1 MWWNAGRFAPSQ
13 QSCHILMPISSAV
26 RRPLASLPTALH
38 WLRGFWPA
46 PMHASLLERIYAG
59 LGAFLG
65 LLFTGWVSLH
75 ALGGLNPWF
84 IAPMGASAVL
94 LFAVPASPLAQPW
107 SIMGG
112 NGVAALVGVSCARWI
127 PDPIFAASLAAALSI
142 ALMLPLRC
150 LHPPSGAVA
159 LTAVLGGPA
168 VLSQGYHFALSPVLL
183 NSGLLL
189 AVALAFNNLLQRRYP
204 HVHGQF
210 LVTPRG
216 TADLPPSERG
226 GISRDDL
233 AAALSRHAQL
243 LDIDEADLYDLLRDA
258 QRHAAR
264 REQTQLQAS
273 DIMSRD
279 VLRVQPNTPLPQ
291 ARQLLDAHH
300 IKAVPVVDADDCLV
314 GIISLHDLLVRASNA
329 SDASSTSHVADVM
342 TRQVLTTHRTRPVAE
357 LVELFAD
364 LGVHHLPVLDN
375 TRHVLG
381 MITQSDMIAALNR
394 LHLQAVAR
402 T

>member
-1 MWWNAGRFAPSQ
+1 
-13 QSCHILMPISSAV
+13 MPATLPVVKPLTSV
-26 RRPLASLPTALH
+26 PLAIR

-46 PMHASLLERIYAG
+46 PMHASSLERLYAG

-75 ALGGLNPWF
+75 ALGDLNPWF

-112 NGVAALVGVSCARWI
+112 NGIAALVGVSCAHWI
-127 PDPIFAASLAAALSI
+127 PDPTVAASLAAALSI

-168 VLSQGYHFALSPVLL
+168 ILNQGYHFVLSPVLL

-204 HVHGQF
+204 HVHGQAP
-210 LVTPRG
+210 VTLHG

-233 AAALSRHAQL
+233 AAALRRHAQL

-264 REQTQLQAS
+264 RQQTQLQAS

-279 VLRVQPNTPLPQ
+279 VLRVQPNTPLPR

-300 IKAVPVVDADDCLV
+300 IKALPVVDADDCLV
-314 GIISLHDLLVRASNA
+314 GIISLHDLLERGCNA
-329 SDASSTSHVADVM
+329 TDATSTNHVADVM

-394 LHLQAVAR
+394 LHLQTAAR
-402 T
+402 TSRT